1 MKKINIILV
10 LLVSTMITLSCDKD
24 RGRSWPPIPPIAVS
38 VYVEDKYGRDLLD
51 PDSKYFFA
59 DSVVLEHRGSEYRLY
74 NSKIETKSYVSRYV
88 GLSLMNKHGRYYLSF
103 GAFDN
108 ITDYETDFIFHW
120 KNNTTDTIHYIR
132 YRDYDLHVL
141 CEKWQLNGVEATHP
155 IVIKKAIGH

>member
-1 MKKINIILV
+1 
-10 LLVSTMITLSCDKD
+10 
-24 RGRSWPPIPPIAVS
+24 
-38 VYVEDKYGRDLLD
+38 
-51 PDSKYFFA
+51 
-59 DSVVLEHRGSEYRLY
+59 
-74 NSKIETKSYVSRYV
+74 
-88 GLSLMNKHGRYYLSF
+88 MNKHGRYYLSF

-141 CEKWQLNGVEATHP
+141 CEKWQLNGVETTHP